1 LDDIG
6 VPVGYSIVI
15 SGVGGQGVLVASQI
29 IANAAIKKDM
39 KVRVGETHGMAQR
52 GGSVVAHVR
61 FGDDIYGSITPFD
74 EGDIML
80 GFEPVESLRYIDYM
94 RKGGYAILN
103 THPVVPVSVSTGN
116 ARYPGLDEI
125 TEELEK
131 KVSVSTINAT
141 EIALEA
147 GNKIASNTVLI
158 GAFAKIAGMAK
169 IPLDKETMLSA
180 VEERVPENYI
190 DLNRKAFE
198 LGYAAVRPGT

>member
-61 FGDDIYGSITPFD
+61 FGDGIYGSITPFD

-103 THPVVPVSVSTGN
+103 THPVVPVSVSTGK

-131 KVSVSTINAT
+131 KVSVSMINAT

-180 VEERVPENYI
+180 VEERVPEKYI